1 MAHEGA
7 NDEPHVSEY
16 TGKGSS
22 SDSDDD
28 EGLNVESN
36 ANVTKLLTTQESS
49 DSNETTNANV
59 ETISAK
65 DTLKHMLHTLFVRKE
80 EGSLTKDE
88 RDQLEAFVERGLDI
102 LDYTPEDAVESAPQ
116 EVQETC
122 RANGSS
128 SARPLVVEDENR
140 QISMPSAISFAA
152 FPQPN

>member
-49 DSNETTNANV
+49 DSNETTMQM
-59 ETISAK
+59 SK
-65 DTLKHMLHTLFVRKE
+65 L
-80 EGSLTKDE
+80 
-88 RDQLEAFVERGLDI
+88 
-102 LDYTPEDAVESAPQ
+102 
-116 EVQETC
+116 
-122 RANGSS
+122 
-128 SARPLVVEDENR
+128 SARR
-140 QISMPSAISFAA
+140 IH
-152 FPQPN
+152 